1 MCGGALEVEEG
12 QKVVTCDFC
21 GTSQTVYS
29 FDNEKKINLFKR
41 ANLLRFKNE
50 FDSAT
55 SLYESIITE
64 FPNDAEAYWG
74 LILCKYGIEYVD
86 DPKTGKKIPTCH
98 RPQLSSIFEDDNY
111 KNAIQHADIVAKSLY
126 EKEAKD
132 IDKLQKNILAISNKE
147 EPFDVFICYKE
158 TDEKKER
165 TKDSVLAQKIFNE
178 LTEKK
183 YRVFF
188 SKITLEDKLGTLY
201 EPYIFAALQS
211 SRVMI
216 HVTSSE
222 ENTNSVW
229 VRNEWSRYLKMI
241 SSGQKKTLIP
251 CYFDISPYELPEE
264 MQRLQGQDMSKIG
277 AMQDLIRGVEKLL
290 GKKENDSNLGEKGVD
305 ATSLYFDRLE
315 KGNIYL
321 SKGLW
326 NDAIS
331 EFSSATKLHEIN
343 GQAYIGLLLACYKCS
358 TVIDLCTKYAKPQLL
373 ENQYFIKA
381 QQHPDE
387 TATKQIEQ
395 ITKKIDDYINLK
407 IRLRAIRLIK
417 TGKWKEADELTKPRN
432 SKKLNETIA
441 KEKYDY
447 LTQNL
452 EKALSY
458 DAYYCDEF
466 NSMLNM
472 AQTIK
477 DYKDANKIID
487 KLNNKKE
494 MLVNENKELCEKYIF
509 IELPSEVNAT
519 TLFETASK
527 CSASQKFISSIPF
540 VSETLRKKCIEN
552 LEESIKWVIDNGGE
566 FFKSKKTYRYKK
578 LFNMIVF
585 LLDANGKK
593 LQELLNKN
601 NYITV

>member
-1 MCGGALEVEEG
+1 MAIYKCKMCGGALEVEEG

-358 TVIDLCTKYAKPQLL
+358 TVIGLCTKYAKPQLL

-395 ITKKIDDYINLK
+395 ITKKSMII
-407 IRLRAIRLIK
+407 LI
-417 TGKWKEADELTKPRN
+417 
-432 SKKLNETIA
+432 
-441 KEKYDY
+441 
-447 LTQNL
+447 
-452 EKALSY
+452 
-458 DAYYCDEF
+458 
-466 NSMLNM
+466 
-472 AQTIK
+472 
-477 DYKDANKIID
+477 
-487 KLNNKKE
+487 
-494 MLVNENKELCEKYIF
+494 
-509 IELPSEVNAT
+509 
-519 TLFETASK
+519 
-527 CSASQKFISSIPF
+527 
-540 VSETLRKKCIEN
+540 
-552 LEESIKWVIDNGGE
+552 
-566 FFKSKKTYRYKK
+566 
-578 LFNMIVF
+578 
-585 LLDANGKK
+585 
-593 LQELLNKN
+593 
-601 NYITV
+601 